1 MAEVQQMGL
10 ELSIDEQTGQGRY
23 SNLVVITHSA
33 SEFVLDFAS
42 MLPAMWSCSKTTHNS
57 RISG

>member
-33 SEFVLDFAS
+33 SEFVLDFCVDVAGD
-42 MLPAMWSCSKTTHNS
+42 AQ
-57 RISG
+57 G